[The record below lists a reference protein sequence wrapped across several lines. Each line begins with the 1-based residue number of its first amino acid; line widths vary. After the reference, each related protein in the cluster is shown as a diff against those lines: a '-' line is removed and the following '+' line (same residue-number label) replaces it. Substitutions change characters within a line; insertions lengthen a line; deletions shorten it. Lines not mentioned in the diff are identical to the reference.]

1 MSSFDIYIYYSPVVV
16 GANRQKK
23 EREEGKKGRREEG
36 MKKVKEKERRRR
48 KKNRGS
54 AQHIID
60 MILHRK
66 YSLKSKKA
74 SNSNKIVSQSI
85 RSIHI
90 K

>member
-1 MSSFDIYIYYSPVVV
+1 MSSLDIYIYYSPVVV

-23 EREEGKKGRREEG
+23 EREEGKKGRREEER
-36 MKKVKEKERRRR
+36 KKVKEKERRRR
-48 KKNRGS
+48 KNRGS